1 MARNKRSNGNKASN
15 IETQNNAPTSS
26 DQQAQASL
34 ALNNMES
41 QQHSKDELM
50 SFIWLQDQNIQNITN
65 CLNNLKQIVHE
76 WQSDALLS
84 KCISELLAREVD
96 CLKQYSR
103 WSCLMILDV
112 KLPEGK
118 NKETTAETTEKVKEL
133 LINSLHID
141 PMIMR

>member
-50 SFIWLQDQNIQNITN
+50 SFI
-65 CLNNLKQIVHE
+65 
-76 WQSDALLS
+76 
-84 KCISELLAREVD
+84 
-96 CLKQYSR
+96 
-103 WSCLMILDV
+103 
-112 KLPEGK
+112 
-118 NKETTAETTEKVKEL
+118 
-133 LINSLHID
+133 
-141 PMIMR
+141 